1 MNLIRENRWD
11 VSMTE
16 LLEVLA
22 KHGYWLL
29 FASVLGRQACLP
41 VPANLLLVAAG
52 ALAGFG
58 RLSFLSVVVL
68 SVTAFLLADL
78 AWYKAGQ
85 RWGCRTLHFICG
97 ATRGAGPCVDDVTAT
112 FSRYGVKS
120 LLVSKFIVGVD
131 AIAAPMSGISG
142 ISLPRFLIF
151 DALGAI
157 LWACAY
163 TSLGYAFSNQLY
175 SIAMYSAKIGKM
187 VVLVGV
193 AGLCV
198 LIVRKLVDLHRFLS
212 EFRLA
217 RITPDQLKSKLIA
230 GEEVLL
236 LDLQGGKK
244 HCQGLMGIP
253 GSVRIDPR
261 LLGHYK
267 RQHQDIDLPVNREVI
282 LYCATLGERRSAR
295 MALALQRRGF
305 ERVRPLAG
313 GLRAWRDRGYP
324 ITRDVQ
330 VLPAS
335 EQAAFVLREII
346 RYSPATSAHGLNTS
360 IANRNQ
366 LLERAQDRTASD
378 TDTRLPFFQQC
389 HQEEIPRVII
399 NISSTSSLSQA
410 SEPE

>member
-85 RWGCRTLHFICG
+85 RWGSRTLHFICG
-97 ATRGAGPCVDDVTAT
+97 DTHGAGSRMDKVTAT

-120 LLVSKFIVGVD
+120 LLVSKFIIGVD
-131 AIAAPMSGISG
+131 AIAAPMSGISA

-163 TSLGYAFSNQLY
+163 ASLGYVFSNQLD
-175 SIAMYSAKIGKM
+175 SIAIYSAKIGKI
-187 VVLVGV
+187 VAVAAV

-198 LIVRKLVDLHRFLS
+198 LIVRKLVRLYRFLS

-217 RITPDQLKSKLIA
+217 RITPDELKSKLAA
-230 GEEVLL
+230 GEKILL

-244 HCQGLMGIP
+244 HCQSLMGIP
-253 GSVRIDPR
+253 GSVRIDLR
-261 LLGHYK
+261 LLGQYM
-267 RQHQDIDLPVNREVI
+267 RQFQDIDLVAGWEVI
-282 LYCATLGERRSAR
+282 LYCATPGERRSAR
-295 MALALQRRGF
+295 LALALHRRGI

-313 GLRAWRDRGYP
+313 GLQAWRGRGYP

-330 VLPAS
+330 MLPALEDS
-335 EQAAFVLREII
+335 AFALREIL
-346 RYSPATSAHGLNTS
+346 RYSPVASAHILDTSVANTD
-360 IANRNQ
+360 Q
-366 LLERAQDRTASD
+366 PLEEAQVRIRSD
-378 TDTRLPFFQQC
+378 TDPRLPFLQHC
-389 HQEEIPRVII
+389 HQEETPEAIVNIPA
-399 NISSTSSLSQA
+399 TSSFSQA